1 MINIGLKILCLIL
14 KNNRI
19 LLIELN
25 LLVLVFLDFGF
36 VFFLEFELD
45 LLLILVIVLVIIRSF
60 VFRGLLGIF
69 FRIFWRIKS
78 RCEKL

>member
-1 MINIGLKILCLIL
+1 MLL

-19 LLIELN
+19 LLIEFN

-69 FRIFWRIKS
+69 FRIF
-78 RCEKL
+78 